1 MQLHDVWFLLI
12 GFLWTGYFLLEGF
25 DFGVG
30 MLMPFLGRSERER
43 GIVTNT
49 IGPVWDGNEVW
60 VLTAG
65 GAMFAAFPYW
75 YATLF
80 SGFYVALFL
89 ILVALILRGV
99 AFEYRSKRTDPR
111 WRLGWDA
118 AIFFGSVVP
127 ALLWGVAFANIVAGV
142 PIDKDGNFTGNLF
155 TLLNPYALLG
165 GIVTL
170 TLFATHGA
178 AYLALKTTND
188 LRARANALVLGLGL
202 VAAVAAVAFLAWTAA
217 NKTVPG
223 SVAASVVAAV
233 ALIGALVAN
242 RTRHEM
248 WTFIAT
254 GVTILMAVVALFAN
268 LYPNVMPSTTDP
280 AFSLTVSNASSTEL
294 TLQIMT
300 VVAVIFTPLVLLY
313 EGWTYWIF
321 RQRITSE
328 RTQETATPGS
338 STPQSAIGAGS
349 SGTGASMSAAVGS
362 SGRSK

>member
-12 GFLWTGYFLLEGF
+12 GFLWTGYFVLEGF

-30 MLMPFLGRSERER
+30 MLMPFLGRNERER
-43 GIVTNT
+43 GAVIRT

-60 VLTAG
+60 VITAG

-80 SGFYVALFL
+80 SGFYMALFL

-99 AFEYRSKRTDPR
+99 AFEYRGHRTDPR

-127 ALLWGVAFANIVAGV
+127 AFLWGVAFANIVAGV

-155 TLLNPYALLG
+155 TLLNPYGLLG
-165 GIVTL
+165 GIVTM

-188 LRARANALVLGLGL
+188 LRARANAMVMGLGV
-202 VAAVAAVAFLAWTAA
+202 VAAVAAVVFLAWTAA
-217 NKTVPG
+217 DKAVPG
-223 SVAASVVAAV
+223 SIAASVVAAV
-233 ALIGALVAN
+233 ALAGALVAN
-242 RTRHEM
+242 RLRREM

-254 GVTILMAVVALFAN
+254 AVTILMAVVALFAN
-268 LYPNVMPSTTDP
+268 LYPNVMPSTTNS
-280 AFSLTVSNASSTEL
+280 AFSLTVSNASSTDL

-300 VVAVIFTPLVLLY
+300 IVAVIFTPLVLLY

-321 RQRITSE
+321 RRRIISP
-328 RTQETATPGS
+328 RSDVGS
-338 STPQSAIGAGS
+338 GLGPDLGPDHVARADAIGS
-349 SGTGASMSAAVGS
+349 PESA
-362 SGRSK
+362 K